1 MLPRLIFNNHSKTLK
16 IMITSKYKKK
26 LRKFFFASVN
36 NDLSN
41 WRKNGSDFE
50 SPKYNDL
57 RFSTDIYTLHS
68 YLKISLIGDDIT
80 ICMYRFLIPID
91 FKVWLYVRKIKKR
104 FKNEEKY
111 NKNLHTINQLK
122 SALQNVE
129 GVFIK
134 EERKEKLNKLKKI

>member
-1 MLPRLIFNNHSKTLK
+1 
-16 IMITSKYKKK
+16 MIISKYKKK
-26 LRKFFFASVN
+26 LRKIFFTSVN
-36 NDLSN
+36 TDLSK
-41 WRKNGSDFE
+41 WRIDCDDFE
-50 SPKYNDL
+50 SPEYNHL
-57 RFSTDIYTLHS
+57 KFCTDIYQSYS
-68 YLKISLIGDDIT
+68 YLKIIINNEYIT

-111 NKNLHTINQLK
+111 KKNLHTINQLK

>member
-1 MLPRLIFNNHSKTLK
+1 
-16 IMITSKYKKK
+16 MITSKYKKR
-26 LRKFFFASVN
+26 LRKFFFTSVN
-36 NDLSN
+36 TDLSK
-41 WRKNGSDFE
+41 WRIDGNDFE

-57 RFSTDIYTLHS
+57 NFCTDIYPLYS
-68 YLKISLIGDDIT
+68 YLKIIINNEYIT